1 MHESR
6 SSEKQTQRWNKKWN
20 MFWVR
25 WHMPITA
32 ALKRLRNKDLEFK
45 ASLGYIVKRHLETK
59 HENVY

>member
-1 MHESR
+1 
-6 SSEKQTQRWNKKWN
+6 